1 MPARRPHGRHG
12 FTLIEIL
19 AVVLIIGLTFG
30 FFLPNL
36 DATRGRRLEARAREL
51 AGLLQVA
58 RERAIVTAA
67 PHRVW
72 IDLEAGAVR
81 VDWFVDEDRALRAL
95 DPDAAADSLGSPAED
110 AVDTRGRAAVSLEPP
125 QATERDYYPVPGR
138 FGRTEYLPEDFYFL
152 GVETPEDGF
161 IDQGEINIVFER
173 DGTTSRAEIVLA
185 DAWENEIALEIQPLL
200 DTVRLRAPE
209 DARW

>member
-1 MPARRPHGRHG
+1 LPARQTHSRHG

-36 DATRGRRLEARAREL
+36 DATRGRRLEERAREL
-51 AGLLQVA
+51 AGLVQVA
-58 RERAIVTAA
+58 RERAVVTSA
-67 PHRVW
+67 PHRIW
-72 IDLEAGAVR
+72 IDLEAGAIR
-81 VDWFVDEDRALRAL
+81 VDWFVDEDRALRAAN
-95 DPDAAADSLGSPAED
+95 PDAGTDAVGPAEN
-110 AVDTRGRAAVSLEPP
+110 AVDARGRAAVSLEPP
-125 QATERDYYPVPGR
+125 QATERDYFPVPGR
-138 FGRTEYLPEDFYFL
+138 FGRTEYLPEDFYFV

-161 IDQGEINIVFER
+161 IDQGEIQIVFGR
-173 DGTTSRAEIVLA
+173 DGTTDYAEIVLA

-200 DTVRLRAPE
+200 DTVRLRDPE